1 MKKLI
6 LLILVVSIFSCKK
19 DPLPPPEGTEED
31 LSLYPGN
38 QDDGWGEGLKNNET
52 WGCSVQ
58 SLFHTDDP
66 TRIGVFFNTYNKD
79 GFLREDIG
87 LNDIPI
93 KVGTFP
99 IKFGYGDIGN
109 DFIGSIYSMSG
120 GDGHV
125 LVGYYDLIESKLENQ
140 VEVSE
145 IDTTLKRIK
154 GKFTAVF
161 SLSRPNESLPDT
173 VQFKDIDF
181 ECDIVE

>member
-6 LLILVVSIFSCKK
+6 YFAILLSFLSCQKE
-19 DPLPPPEGTEED
+19 LPPPEEIEID
-31 LSLYPGN
+31 LTLYPGE
-38 QDDGWGEGLKNNET
+38 QKDGWGEGLKNNET
-52 WGCSVQ
+52 WECSVQ

-66 TRIGVFFNTYNKD
+66 TRIGVFFNSYNKD

-93 KVGTFP
+93 QVGTFP

-140 VEVSE
+140 LEVSE
-145 IDTTLKRIK
+145 VDTTLKIIK
-154 GKFTAVF
+154 GKFTVAF
-161 SLSRPNESLPDT
+161 TLSRPNASLPET